1 MVQQTCSPS
10 VFLAVNASKSSQ
22 IKTSLPNA
30 SKPIRS
36 WSQKFW
42 RMPYSVVD
50 VSIMGSSAAK
60 EEGKAE
66 GKDDIEIASMV
77 QDDACEKTL
86 SERGAPPVRMVHWL
100 GMTSFQL
107 VYVCISTSMGV
118 LVIPSEAER
127 FHGKNSGAW
136 VGFYMAICGCTQLA
150 CPVVGKLSDRHASRW
165 GRRRPFVAVGGFF
178 SVVCFSAMWFASDH
192 MMPGLYSLA
201 LFGSQLALNVVYA
214 AQSGLPAD
222 FLGAGDDATT
232 AGAGSAKGIVSGLVA
247 MYTFAGSLLAM
258 SVVIVMREMPV
269 QLEYL
274 TYVLQIALA
283 CFAVCIS
290 AREVPTHLLGSKPML
305 TLAEFRETFAIDLY
319 HDMDFFWVCV
329 GRMCYY
335 MSTSI
340 AAFMYF
346 YFRDM
351 VGIRDESVRRL
362 QLGILAIISQC
373 VGVASSVP
381 FGRLST
387 KLGRKPLIYLSCIL
401 MMSTFGLYVVAPVVR
416 PSRVWPVIVLAAMLY
431 GVGSGAYLSV
441 DYALALDCLPK
452 GKTSAEAFGLWGVIG
467 FLGSTLGPIFGSW
480 LLTAC
485 QNDFSNDLGS
495 EPEEYTFFGYALL
508 MLVLGCGMNA
518 LVVVS
523 TAKIEKVR

>member
-1 MVQQTCSPS
+1 MVQPVSPPAAKPAQT
-10 VFLAVNASKSSQ
+10 
-22 IKTSLPNA
+22 
-30 SKPIRS
+30 

-42 RMPYSVVD
+42 RVPYSVVD
-50 VSIMGSSAAK
+50 VSIIGSSVV
-60 EEGKAE
+60 
-66 GKDDIEIASMV
+66 KDDGKEDAELASMV
-77 QDDACEKTL
+77 KEDDVEKPQVDRM
-86 SERGAPPVRMVHWL
+86 SSPVSLLQWL

-118 LVIPSEAER
+118 LVIPAEAER
-127 FHGKNSGAW
+127 FHSENPGAW
-136 VGFYMAICGCTQLA
+136 VGFYMSICGCTQLA
-150 CPVVGKLSDRHASRW
+150 CPVIGKLSDRHASRW
-165 GRRRPFVAVGGFF
+165 GRRRPFIVMGSFL
-178 SVVCFSAMWFASDH
+178 SVVCFSAMWFASDQ
-192 MMPGLYSLA
+192 MMPGFYAIS
-201 LFGSQLALNVVYA
+201 LFGSQLSLNVVYA

-222 FLGAGDDATT
+222 FLGAGDGTT
-232 AGAGSAKGIVSGLVA
+232 NANGASAKGIVSGLVA
-247 MYTFAGSLLAM
+247 MYTFAGCLLAM

-274 TYVLQIALA
+274 TYVMQIVVA
-283 CFAVCIS
+283 CLAVCLS
-290 AREVPTHLLGSKPML
+290 AREVPTHLVGPKPML
-305 TLAEFRETFAIDLY
+305 TIAELRESFSIDL
-319 HDMDFFWVCV
+319 HQDLDFFWVCT

-351 VGIRDESVRRL
+351 LGIQDESVRRL
-362 QLGILAIISQC
+362 QLGVLAIISQC

-381 FGRLST
+381 FGRLSSQ
-387 KLGRKPLIYLSCIL
+387 LGRKPLIYLSCVL
-401 MMSTFGLYVVAPVVR
+401 MMSTFGLYVLAPLLR
-416 PSRVWPVIVLAAMLY
+416 ESRVWPAVVLAAMLY

-480 LLTAC
+480 LLTAV
-485 QNDFSNDLGS
+485 QEDLGHAPS
-495 EPEEYTFFGYALL
+495 SKGSEEYTFFGYALL

-518 LVVVS
+518 LVVVA
-523 TAKIEKVR
+523 TFKIEKVK